1 LDTVSTVRGSGWVR
15 SQPDYRLCR
24 LRTHPL
30 PRTVLTVSKHGKQPT
45 SRIEA
50 STRLAFLWQKG
61 SFVVKRTLLT
71 LAIVFI
77 ALVSQVETQAQTR
90 SRNTPAA
97 TPTLMSSLPES
108 DAVAQVKVNQ
118 LLNETMP
125 RILADNPAKL
135 SEVNA
140 SIDRFKDRTGL
151 DPRMFQQVALGV
163 RFTYP
168 SEGVTKVH
176 TVALANGSFSA
187 AAMVAAGRVASN
199 GKYRE
204 EKYQDKTI
212 YIFTLDENLKLLGL
226 FDLRIGEL
234 AAAPLDTNI
243 LALGDPAGVR
253 TVIDASRSRKR
264 ANSELIALASRDP
277 NAVIGFGSNVTEQ
290 LIGNLDIG
298 NAPIANDLRTL
309 RQVYGSV
316 GTTANDLQIFLAARA
331 VNTEAAK
338 NLGDTLEGLKQFGA
352 LLVGRL
358 SGAKGVLAKSA
369 LSNMQIQSQAN
380 ELQIRT
386 TVAQAEIGPLFGY

>member
-1 LDTVSTVRGSGWVR
+1 M
-15 SQPDYRLCR
+15 
-24 LRTHPL
+24 
-30 PRTVLTVSKHGKQPT
+30 
-45 SRIEA
+45 
-50 STRLAFLWQKG
+50 
-61 SFVVKRTLLT
+61 KRTLLT

-77 ALVSQVETQAQTR
+77 ALVSQIETRAQTR
-90 SRNTPAA
+90 GRSTQP
-97 TPTLMSSLPES
+97 PTLMSSLPES
-108 DAVAQVKVNQ
+108 DGVAQIKINQ
-118 LLNETMP
+118 LLNEAMP
-125 RILADNPAKL
+125 RILAGNPAKL

-140 SIDRFKDRTGL
+140 SIDRFKERTGL

-168 SEGVTKVH
+168 SEGVTKVQ

-187 AAMVAAGRVASN
+187 AAMVAAGRLASN

-226 FDLRIGEL
+226 FNLKIGEL
-234 AAAPLDTNI
+234 AAAPLDANT
-243 LALGDPAGVR
+243 LALGDPTGIR
-253 TVIDASRSRKR
+253 SVIDASRSRKR
-264 ANSELIALASRDP
+264 ANAELIALATRDP

-298 NAPIANDLRTL
+298 NAPFAADLRTL

-316 GTTANDLQIFLAARA
+316 GTTANDLQLFIAARA
-331 VNTEAAK
+331 VNAQAAK
-338 NLGDTLEGLKQFGA
+338 DLGDNLEGLKQFGVLFA
-352 LLVGRL
+352 GRL

-369 LSNMQIQSQAN
+369 LANMQIQSQAN

-386 TVAQAEIGPLFGY
+386 TVAQAEIGPLFGGR